1 MPPRSLKRAFFYA
14 LLPLFFPTFPVSA
27 QPVRNHYAVYL
38 ADAPVS
44 ARFATRAEMRTS
56 AAAAYRL
63 EVETRQQA
71 VLSQLRARNFQVTGS
86 VSTLLNAIFVT
97 TTADRVAELQAI
109 PGVTGVRIMPP
120 VARHLNKAVQ
130 LSNAP
135 TAWNVLGGQ
144 QNGGAGMKIAILD
157 TGIDQTHPAFQDS
170 SLAVPSGFPK
180 CNVQSDCVN
189 FTNNKVIV
197 ARSYVPQIV
206 QSNIE
211 DPTNPAATSMPDD
224 YSARD
229 RVGHGTA
236 VASAAGANQNTG
248 TVTFTGMAPKAYLGN
263 YKIWGTEGVND
274 SPPSSVWIQALED
287 ALNDGMDV
295 ASISSGA
302 PALTGPLDTGTACG
316 LPAGA
321 TNYCDPLA
329 AGFEAAAKSGMV
341 VIASAGNSNNGVPN
355 GAAYGNYPV
364 FNSISSPASAPSVVA
379 VGATTNSHTFAPT
392 VSVNSSSAPSSLKNI
407 NAQMT
412 DAVFYPSF
420 LGANSAPL
428 VDVSQI
434 GDAYGCSAFPA
445 GSLNGAYALIERGP
459 TANPCTFGAKATN
472 TMNAG
477 GIGIVFYMAPDSAAI
492 SPGPE
497 GLGYY
502 QGVSFFGPA
511 VIVSNS
517 DGVNLKNY
525 IDANPGQAVTID
537 TAGLEQALA
546 TYNQVASYA
555 SFGPTPVGAIKPDL
569 VAPGGFDSNIL
580 PDPDDYDFPAPS
592 GMYLATQNY
601 DATGDVYSTNR
612 YAAADGTSFAAP
624 LVAGAAALVK
634 QNHPKFTAQQVK
646 STLLTSAA
654 QDVSSDDLG
663 DAVDVEYLGAGRLD
677 AGAAINATVTAEPAS
692 ISFGF
697 QKAGAVSG
705 SQAITVTNQ
714 GTGSVTLA
722 AAVAPGKQASG
733 TTVAVDKSSLTLAA
747 GAAATLNVTL
757 SGSSSAA
764 GEYNGAVTL
773 QGNGVSARLPY
784 MFIVGPGAAYNAVPL
799 FAPSEGTVGQDVGP
813 IAIQVT
819 DANGYPIT
827 GTPVTFSVSPR
838 GSLTLGSA
846 DGTPACTPASTPS
859 STTCPTDNYGIAYA
873 EVVLGTTANSNITL
887 TATPSALPSSEAVQQ
902 TLVSRLQPTITS
914 GGVVNDASF
923 QAPIAPGS
931 WVAIFGSNLTD
942 GFQDF
947 AITARLPLSLDG
959 ITVSFDV
966 PSQNISVPG
975 YVYFVSPGQVNVFV
989 PWELEG
995 QTSAQVKVT
1004 IDEISFGNVV
1014 QASLAN
1020 YTPSFFLNSGSVAD
1034 AVDNTTGQIITASNA
1049 AKRGQP
1055 IQLYANGLGPV
1066 QNQPASGDPAST
1078 TTLSATNTPC
1088 TVSIGGQSAPVSFC
1102 GLAPGFVGL
1111 YQINVTVP
1119 TGISAGNQPVTVSV
1133 GGATSPAQTV
1143 GSSPQT
1149 IVIPVQ

>member
-1 MPPRSLKRAFFYA
+1 
-14 LLPLFFPTFPVSA
+14 
-27 QPVRNHYAVYL
+27 
-38 ADAPVS
+38 
-44 ARFATRAEMRTS
+44 MRTS
-56 AAAAYRL
+56 AAVAYRQ

-97 TTADRVAELQAI
+97 TTPDRVAELQAI
-109 PGVTGVRIMPP
+109 PGVTGVRILAP
-120 VARHLNKAVQ
+120 VERHLNKAVQ

-135 TAWNVLGGQ
+135 TAWNVVGGQ
-144 QNGGAGMKIAILD
+144 QNAGAGMKIAILD

-170 SLAVPSGFPK
+170 SLTVPKGFPK
-180 CNVQSDCVN
+180 CNVQSDCDN

-206 QSNIE
+206 QGNISN
-211 DPTNPAATSMPDD
+211 PSNPAADSMPDD

-236 VASAAGANQNTG
+236 VASAAAGNQNAG
-248 TVTFTGMAPKAYLGN
+248 TVTFTGMAPKAYLGS
-263 YKIWGTEGVND
+263 YKIWGTSGVND
-274 SPPSSVWIQALED
+274 NPPASVWIQALED

-321 TNYCDPLA
+321 NNYCDPLA

-355 GAAYGNYPV
+355 LINYGNYPV
-364 FNSISSPASAPSVVA
+364 FNSISSPASAPSVVG

-392 VSVNSSSAPSSLKNI
+392 VSVNSSAAPSSLKNI

-412 DAVFYPSF
+412 DAVFWPSF
-420 LGANSAPL
+420 LGANSGTL
-428 VDVSQI
+428 VDVSQF
-434 GDAYGCSAFPA
+434 GDPYGCSAFPA

-459 TANPCTFGAKATN
+459 TGNACAFSAKATN

-477 GIGIVFYMAPDSAAI
+477 GVGIVFYMAPDSAPI
-492 SPGPE
+492 NPGPE
-497 GLGYY
+497 GLGYN
-502 QGVSFFGPA
+502 QGVAFFGPA
-511 VIVSNS
+511 VIISNS
-517 DGVNLKNY
+517 DGVALKNY
-525 IDANPGQAVTID
+525 IDANPGQSVTID

-555 SFGPTPVGAIKPDL
+555 SFGPTPDGSIKPDL
-569 VAPGGFDSNIL
+569 VATGGFDGNVM
-580 PDPDDYDFPAPS
+580 PDPNDFDFPAPS

-634 QNHPKFTAQQVK
+634 QNHPTSTAQQVK
-646 STLLTSAA
+646 SALLTSAA
-654 QDVSSDDLG
+654 QDVTTDDMG
-663 DAVDVEYLGAGRLD
+663 DTVDVEYLGAGRLD
-677 AGAAINATVTAEPAS
+677 SRAAVNATVTAEPAS

-697 QKAGAVSG
+697 QKSGAVSA
-705 SQAITVTNQ
+705 SKAINVTNL
-714 GTGSVTLA
+714 GANSVTLA
-722 AAVAPGKQASG
+722 VAVAPGKQATGS
-733 TTVAVDKSSLTLAA
+733 TVAVDKSSLTLAA
-747 GAAATLNVTL
+747 GAVAKLNVTL
-757 SGSSSAA
+757 SGNASAA

-773 QGNGVSARLPY
+773 QGGGVSARLPY
-784 MFIVGPGAAYNAVPL
+784 MFIVGPGAAYNAVSL

-819 DANGYPIT
+819 DQNGFPIT
-827 GTPVTFSVSPR
+827 GTPVAFSVSPR
-838 GSLTLGSA
+838 GTATLTSA
-846 DGTPACTPASTPS
+846 GGTPACSPASSPT

-873 EVVLGTTANSNITL
+873 EVVLGTTANSSITL
-887 TATPSALPSSEAVQQ
+887 TATPSALPSSDVI
-902 TLVSRLQPTITS
+902 TLSLLSRPQPTITS
-914 GGVVNDASF
+914 GGVVNNASF

-942 GFQDF
+942 NFQDF
-947 AITARLPLSLDG
+947 ATTARLPLSLDG

-966 PSQNISVPG
+966 PSKNISVPG

-989 PWELEG
+989 PWELEN

-1014 QASLAN
+1014 QATVAN
-1020 YTPSFFLNSGSVAD
+1020 YTPAFFLNSGNVAD
-1034 AVDNTTGQIITASNA
+1034 AVDLSGHIITAANPA
-1049 AKRGQP
+1049 QRGQA
-1055 IQLYANGLGPV
+1055 IQLYANGLGPL

-1078 TTLSATNTPC
+1078 TTLSATSNTC
-1088 TVSIGGQSAPVSFC
+1088 TVSIGGQTANVQFC
-1102 GLAPGFVGL
+1102 GLAPGFVGE

-1119 TGISAGNQPVTVSV
+1119 SNINAGNQPITVSV
-1133 GGATSPAQTV
+1133 GGATSPAQTA